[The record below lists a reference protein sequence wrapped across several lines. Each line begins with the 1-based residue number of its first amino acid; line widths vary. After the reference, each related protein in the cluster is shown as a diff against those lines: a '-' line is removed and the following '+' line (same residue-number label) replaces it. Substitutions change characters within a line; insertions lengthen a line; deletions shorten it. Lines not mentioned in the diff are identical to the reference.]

1 MRKILVFAFAFL
13 LSPVMAQIHIN
24 HGGNN
29 HVPQQSALSIT
40 TFNQQGFWLF
50 VDDIL
55 QNENPVRSISIQNMP
70 ASDYYIRVEM
80 NNNDHNC
87 VGQFVNLSRPQ
98 SFEFAQRNGFFGL
111 IAIQGGFRPELT
123 MSLISATPQNGQLLP
138 PPVPG
143 NNVGMNP
150 TIPLPPPAPGNNMG
164 MNPVDFNQA
173 KELIRNES
181 FDNSRLALAKQVVS
195 GNGMNAA
202 QITEIC
208 KLFSFENNALE
219 FAKYAYQY
227 CTEPNK
233 YYLVNEAFKY
243 DSSKRE
249 LNDYINGK

>member
-29 HVPQQSALSIT
+29 HVPQPSSLSIT
-40 TFNQQGFWLF
+40 TLNQQGFWLF
-50 VDDIL
+50 VDDVL
-55 QNENPVRSISIQNMP
+55 QNENPVKSIAIQNMP

-123 MSLISATPQNGQLLP
+123 MSLIAAIPQNGQPLP
-138 PPVPG
+138 PPVPE
-143 NNVGMNP
+143 
-150 TIPLPPPAPGNNMG
+150 NNMG
-164 MNPVDFNQA
+164 MNPKDFAQA
-173 KELIRNES
+173 KEQIRNES

-249 LNDYINGK
+249 LNEFINGK

>member
-1 MRKILVFAFAFL
+1 MRKLLIIALAFL
-13 LSPVMAQIHIN
+13 FSPVMAQVHIN

-29 HVPQQSALSIT
+29 HVPQPSALSIT
-40 TFNQQGFWLF
+40 TLNQQGFWLF

-55 QNENPVRSISIQNMP
+55 QNENPVRSISIQNIL
-70 ASDYYIRVEM
+70 ASDYYIRLEM

-123 MSLISATPQNGQLLP
+123 MSLIAATPQNGQPLP
-138 PPVPG
+138 PPV
-143 NNVGMNP
+143 
-150 TIPLPPPAPGNNMG
+150 PGNNMG

-249 LNDYINGK
+249 LNEFINGK

>member
-1 MRKILVFAFAFL
+1 MRKLLVIAFAFL
-13 LSPVMAQIHIN
+13 FSPMMAQIHIN
-24 HGGNN
+24 HGGNYSGT
-29 HVPQQSALSIT
+29 QQTTLSIT
-40 TFNQQGFWLF
+40 TNNQQGFWLF
-50 VDDIL
+50 VDDVL
-55 QNENPVRSISIQNMP
+55 QNENPVRSIAIQNMP
-70 ASDYYIRVEM
+70 FGDSYIRVEM

-87 VGQFVNLSRPQ
+87 VGQFVNLNRPQ
-98 SFEFAQRNGFFGL
+98 SFEFVQRNGFYGL
-111 IAIQGGFRPELT
+111 IATQGGFRPELT
-123 MSLISATPQNGQLLP
+123 MSLIVATPQNGQPLP

-150 TIPLPPPAPGNNMG
+150 TIPLPSPVPGMG
-164 MNPVDFNQA
+164 MNPMDFNQA

-195 GNGMNAA
+195 GNGMNAN

-219 FAKYAYQY
+219 FAKYAYQF
-227 CTEPNK
+227 CIEPNK